1 MRKASG
7 SNNQSNQKNKIDSS
21 YENSS
26 EGEDEDDF
34 VDNLKHF
41 STASQS
47 RFFEKITK
55 DTLPK
60 TSTSSNDTT
69 EPSKSFINQD
79 IHKLSSI
86 SCNIPNQVN
95 IPFIIHRYLLRI

>member
-1 MRKASG
+1 MQKDQRFTS
-7 SNNQSNQKNKIDSS
+7 QSNKKKEIDSS
-21 YENSS
+21 YENIS

-41 STASQS
+41 STAAQS
-47 RFFEKITK
+47 RFFEKTTK
-55 DTLPK
+55 DPK

-69 EPSKSFINQD
+69 EPSNSFITQE

-86 SCNIPNQVN
+86 SCNTPNQV
-95 IPFIIHRYLLRI
+95 IIILILL

>member
-1 MRKASG
+1 MQKASR
-7 SNNQSNQKNKIDSS
+7 SNHQSNQKNKIDSS
-21 YENSS
+21 YESIS

-47 RFFEKITK
+47 RFFEKTTK

-86 SCNIPNQVN
+86 SCNIPNQVKIN
-95 IPFIIHRYLLRI
+95 LL